1 MQKLKLCTG
10 SVPRC
15 CVAGSLNHGS
25 TILHALKKKE
35 TIMRLNTF
43 STLPS
48 QELNRISYIY
58 SSFHLRSPVNITT
71 HGSLRVPV

>member
-1 MQKLKLCTG
+1 
-10 SVPRC
+10 
-15 CVAGSLNHGS
+15 
-25 TILHALKKKE
+25 
-35 TIMRLNTF
+35 MRLNTF